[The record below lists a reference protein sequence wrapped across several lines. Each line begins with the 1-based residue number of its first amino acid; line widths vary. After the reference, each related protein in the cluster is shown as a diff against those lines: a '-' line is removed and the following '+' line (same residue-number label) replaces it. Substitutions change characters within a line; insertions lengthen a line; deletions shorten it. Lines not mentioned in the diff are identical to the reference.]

1 MKTIVINA
9 GPKRKGP
16 TAKIMKSAAE
26 GAESVGADVE
36 YVDLYKLDLHG
47 CMECMI
53 CKREG
58 KSGKCY
64 WKDETSP
71 LIERILASDCLLI
84 GVPIFFTDPTS
95 HFRALMERLIF
106 CVVDYDVGI
115 AFNGKINVGI
125 FYSINYSENYYEKQ
139 VRSHLK
145 ISEDLFKLFNGE
157 VESNYISHISVREYN
172 LAESGDESIKAK
184 EEEFAA
190 DLKNAFEI
198 GAKLSR

>member
-1 MKTIVINA
+1 
-9 GPKRKGP
+9 
-16 TAKIMKSAAE
+16 
-26 GAESVGADVE
+26 
-36 YVDLYKLDLHG
+36 
-47 CMECMI
+47 
-53 CKREG
+53 
-58 KSGKCY
+58 
-64 WKDETSP
+64 
-71 LIERILASDCLLI
+71 
-84 GVPIFFTDPTS
+84 
-95 HFRALMERLIF
+95 MERLIY
-106 CVVDYDVGI
+106 CIVDYNAGI

-157 VESNYISHISVREYN
+157 VESNYISHISVREYD